1 MISFPK
7 RFFILDTVG
16 IGHNG
21 QGHHTV
27 LLHLRYLLSLRTW
40 LQTHGFIPAEKF
52 VKSKFN

>member
-16 IGHNG
+16 IHNG
-21 QGHHTV
+21 QGHHIV

-40 LQTHGFIPAEKF
+40 LQTHGFIPAIKL
-52 VKSKFN
+52 VKSKFK